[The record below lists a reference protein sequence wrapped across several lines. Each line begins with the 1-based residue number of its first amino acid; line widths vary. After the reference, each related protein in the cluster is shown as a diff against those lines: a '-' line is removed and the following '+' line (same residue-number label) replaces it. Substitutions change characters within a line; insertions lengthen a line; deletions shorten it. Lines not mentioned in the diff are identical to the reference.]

1 MLKTLVKKQLFE
13 LNRSFFYDPKK
24 GKLRSKSSSA
34 AFIILYVL
42 LMVVVLGG
50 MFTALSLMLCA
61 PFADEGLDWLYMD
74 MMVLI
79 AVMLGVFGSVFNTY
93 SSLYKAKDNDMLLSL
108 PIPTRYVLIS
118 RLLGVYLMGLMFSA
132 VVMLPAVIVY
142 FVVVQPGFSGIVGSL
157 VLTVLVSLFVF
168 TLSCLL
174 GWIVARVSVH
184 IKSKSIVI
192 VILSLVFFGLYYFVC
207 FNAYE
212 LIQELIINA
221 LSVGEKLKSSAYV
234 LYLIGKSGTCDPGA
248 LAVITLS
255 VLILFAL
262 TYYILDR
269 SFLKIATASD
279 KTAKRKTASS
289 AAKMR
294 SVGSA
299 LLSREFSHLLSSPT
313 YMLNCCLGAP
323 IMLIAAVFVLIERAD
338 LIMLS
343 QMLPFPS
350 EFLPVMMGT
359 AVCVIASMDVV
370 TAPSVSL
377 EGKSVWIAQSLP
389 VEPKQVLR
397 AKLRMSVLITG
408 IPALLSSVCIM
419 FALRA
424 DLMTAVMST
433 VAALAF
439 VFAVSAFGLIMNL
452 KRPLLSWQNETVPVK
467 QSIVVLIAM
476 FVGWL
481 VAAAIGVGYYLLC
494 KTLPASLYLAL
505 ICVVLIVLSLV
516 QQRWLD
522 TKGSEIFRYL

>member
-1 MLKTLVKKQLFE
+1 MLKSLVKKQLFE
-13 LNRSFFYDPKK
+13 LNRSFFYDQKK
-24 GKLRSKSSSA
+24 GKLRTKSSSV
-34 AFIILYVL
+34 AFIILYAL

-50 MFTALSLMLCA
+50 MFAGLSLMLCA
-61 PFADEGLDWLYMD
+61 PLADEGLTWLYMD
-74 MMVLI
+74 IMVLV

-142 FVVVQPGFSGIVGSL
+142 FIVAQPGVSGIVGSI
-157 VLTVLVSLFVF
+157 VLTLLVSLFVF

-184 IKSKSIVI
+184 VKSKSIVV
-192 VILSLVFFGLYYFVC
+192 VILSLLFLGLYYFVC

-221 LSVGEKLKSSAYV
+221 LTVGEKLKSSAYV
-234 LYLIGKSGTCDPGA
+234 LYLIGQSGTGDWGA
-248 LAVITLS
+248 IAVITLS

-269 SFLKIATASD
+269 SFLKIATASG
-279 KTAKRKTASS
+279 KSANRKTASS

-294 SVGSA
+294 SAGSA

-323 IMLIAAVFVLIERAD
+323 LMLIAAVFVLIERAD
-338 LIMLS
+338 LLMLS
-343 QMLPFPS
+343 QMLDFPP
-350 EFLPVMMGT
+350 EFLPVMMGI
-359 AVCVIASMDVV
+359 AVCVIASMNVL

-377 EGKSVWIAQSLP
+377 EGKSIWLAQSLP

-397 AKLRMSVLITG
+397 AKMRMSLLATG
-408 IPALLSSVCIM
+408 IPTLLSCACIM

-424 DLMTAVMST
+424 DLLTAAICT
-433 VAALAF
+433 VAALVF

-452 KRPLLSWQNETVPVK
+452 RRPQLSWQSETVPVK
-467 QSIVVLIAM
+467 QSIVVLISM

-481 VAAAIGVGYYLLC
+481 IAALIGVGYFLLC

-505 ICVVLIVLSLV
+505 VCLVLIALSLV

-522 TKGSEIFRYL
+522 TKGSEIFRFL